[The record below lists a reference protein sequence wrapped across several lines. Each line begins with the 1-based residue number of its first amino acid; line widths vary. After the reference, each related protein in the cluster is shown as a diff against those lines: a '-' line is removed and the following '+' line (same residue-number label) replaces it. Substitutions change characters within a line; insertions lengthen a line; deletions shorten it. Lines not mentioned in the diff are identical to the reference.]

1 MKSPSPAIAKAPPQS
16 QDPATEPAADPESGQ
31 TPTELAR
38 TLAALK
44 LNTAELLQHKRQLE
58 QLNGWFEVAL
68 DNMARGLS
76 MFDAEQRLIVCNKI
90 YRDIYGLPAELTQP
104 GTPLADIVRYHV
116 RRETGSERAEDIEK
130 QRKWIAHH
138 VAELARGKTFSY
150 VQELKDGRTILV
162 SNQPLANG
170 GWVDLQEDIT
180 EKRSAEQRITWLARH
195 DTLTE
200 LANRFHFREQLEQAL
215 RAARHGDGFA
225 LHWID
230 LDKFKEVNDTYGHP
244 VGDALLQSVAQRLRA
259 AVRGNDLVGR
269 LGGDEFAILQRNARK
284 KENTEGLAARLL
296 RAIEE
301 PHKIAGH
308 SLEIDASIGIVQA
321 PEDGSTADDLLK
333 NVDVALYQAKFEGSG
348 HFVFFT
354 PAENEKIRERH
365 RLEADLKHALDRG
378 ELVLHY
384 QPIINLKSHQ
394 VTSFEALMRWNHSER
409 GLIAPLEFI
418 PMAEQTGVIVRMGEW
433 ALEQACADAASWP
446 EPIKVTVN
454 LSPAQFDGGNLLQAT
469 TRALERSKLE
479 ARRLEFEVTENVL
492 LRDAPRTHEILH
504 KLHALGVQIALDD
517 FGTAFAS
524 LSYLQN
530 FQFDKIKID
539 RMFVRDVRGRNDSY
553 AIIRAVSELA
563 RSLKIETVAEGV
575 ETREHLATVGEA
587 GCDEVQGFFFS
598 HPVPSSEVGDVLALC
613 RLKCVSAAPFRANA
627 RSQPRR
633 LRRLRRAR

>member
-1 MKSPSPAIAKAPPQS
+1 MAP
-16 QDPATEPAADPESGQ
+16 
-31 TPTELAR
+31 
-38 TLAALK
+38 
-44 LNTAELLQHKRQLE
+44 
-58 QLNGWFEVAL
+58 
-68 DNMARGLS
+68 
-76 MFDAEQRLIVCNKI
+76 
-90 YRDIYGLPAELTQP
+90 
-104 GTPLADIVRYHV
+104 
-116 RRETGSERAEDIEK
+116 
-130 QRKWIAHH
+130 
-138 VAELARGKTFSY
+138 
-150 VQELKDGRTILV
+150 
-162 SNQPLANG
+162 
-170 GWVDLQEDIT
+170 
-180 EKRSAEQRITWLARH
+180 
-195 DTLTE
+195 
-200 LANRFHFREQLEQAL
+200 
-215 RAARHGDGFA
+215 
-225 LHWID
+225 
-230 LDKFKEVNDTYGHP
+230 
-244 VGDALLQSVAQRLRA
+244 
-259 AVRGNDLVGR
+259 
-269 LGGDEFAILQRNARK
+269 
-284 KENTEGLAARLL
+284 
-296 RAIEE
+296 
-301 PHKIAGH
+301 
-308 SLEIDASIGIVQA
+308 
-321 PEDGSTADDLLK
+321 DDLLK
-333 NVDVALYQAKFEGSG
+333 NVDVALYQAKFAGSG

-454 LSPAQFDGGNLLQAT
+454 LSPAQFDGGNLVQAT

-524 LSYLQN
+524 LS

-539 RMFVRDVRGRNDSY
+539 RTFVRDVRGRNDSY

-627 RSQPRR
+627 RTQPRR